1 MASTLPLPL
10 QPSPSLTHGGR
21 DRELVSYVGRH
32 GIVAIGHV
40 MAALGVGQASAYRR
54 VSTCIDRGLL
64 ERLDLLRREPSLIR
78 ATRAGLRYAGLGMPP
93 AVVSPGA
100 VDHWL
105 RCATTAQLLAEEFGA
120 ERVVTERELALAE
133 RHESHPIASA
143 KIGELPDGR
152 PRLHRPDLVVVP
164 AGHPLFSLRGDGPSS
179 VECSDGSRPAAHAR
193 TREPAGLPTGQVSG
207 SGSQGPSSP
216 RTQGGGRA
224 SALDVRERDP
234 RTEDT
239 GMRSVPAGLIAIEVE
254 LTPKSPKRLRQIIRG
269 WRRASWV
276 DEVRYNCE
284 PGQTR
289 RAVERAVEKLHAGD
303 RIAISEAVP
312 R

>member
-1 MASTLPLPL
+1 MAPALKTSAL
-10 QPSPSLTHGGR
+10 SPTSAVRGGR

-54 VSTCIDRGLL
+54 VSACIDRGLL

-105 RCATTAQLLAEEFGA
+105 RCASTAQLLADEFGPD
-120 ERVVTERELALAE
+120 RIVTERELALAE
-133 RHESHPIASA
+133 RHQGRPIASA

-152 PRLHRPDLVVVP
+152 PRLHRPDLVIVP
-164 AGHPLFSLRGDGPSS
+164 HGHPLFRLHGGGPTSSLPGAPALSRHLRTAPL
-179 VECSDGSRPAAHAR
+179 EPRDGSPSVAAHAR
-193 TREPAGLPTGQVSG
+193 TRGRGREITSRDE
-207 SGSQGPSSP
+207 
-216 RTQGGGRA
+216 RTLA
-224 SALDVRERDP
+224 EAEDVR
-234 RTEDT
+234 
-239 GMRSVPAGLIAIEVE
+239 VICVEVE
-254 LTPKSPKRLRQIIRG
+254 LTPKSPARLRQIVRG
-269 WRRASWV
+269 WRRANWV
-276 DEVRYNCE
+276 SEVRYHCE
-284 PGQTR
+284 SGQTW
-289 RAVERAVEKLHAGD
+289 RAVERAVDKLHAAD
-303 RIAISEAVP
+303 RIAISEVVS